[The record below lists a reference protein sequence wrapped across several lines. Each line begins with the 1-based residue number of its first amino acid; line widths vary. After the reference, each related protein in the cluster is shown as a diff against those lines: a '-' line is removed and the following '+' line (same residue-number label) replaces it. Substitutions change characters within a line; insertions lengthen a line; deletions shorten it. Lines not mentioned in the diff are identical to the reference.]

1 MRLATV
7 LLASLPLFLAC
18 APTQAAAPQ
27 RIGITVG
34 ALDNPFYQALTRGAI
49 QAAHSLNPSVQV
61 TSLSANFNLPRQR
74 EQMRQLIEQK
84 PDLILLGAV
93 DSRAIAPQVRAARAA
108 GIVVVAVDVDAPGA
122 DGTVKSDNR
131 QAGEISCRH
140 LARQLGGKGA
150 LLIQSGPPVSSVS
163 DRIAGCHA
171 ALASFP
177 GIRVLNGVNGQGSSL
192 GGQRALQSDLARF
205 AAIDAVFATND
216 RQALGCAKALP
227 PQEAGRVRIA
237 SVDGSPDIERALRLP
252 GPIIASASQ
261 SPYRIGREAVLL
273 GQRLRQG
280 QKTARTVKVPVTL
293 VTRDNLAAYRGW
305 QSPLP
310 SAGSH

>member
-7 LLASLPLFLAC
+7 ILASLPLFLAC
-18 APTQAAAPQ
+18 PPAQAFGPQ

-140 LARQLGGKGA
+140 LAQQLRGKGA
-150 LLIQSGPPVSSVS
+150 LLIQGGPPVSSVS
-163 DRIAGCHA
+163 DRIAGCRA
-171 ALASFP
+171 ALAAFP
-177 GIRVLNGVNGQGSSL
+177 GIRVLNGVNGQSSSL

-227 PQEAGRVRIA
+227 PQESGRVRIA

-261 SPYRIGREAVLL
+261 SPYLIGREAVLL

-280 QKTARTVKVPVTL
+280 QQTARMVLVPVTL

-310 SAGSH
+310 SAGSR